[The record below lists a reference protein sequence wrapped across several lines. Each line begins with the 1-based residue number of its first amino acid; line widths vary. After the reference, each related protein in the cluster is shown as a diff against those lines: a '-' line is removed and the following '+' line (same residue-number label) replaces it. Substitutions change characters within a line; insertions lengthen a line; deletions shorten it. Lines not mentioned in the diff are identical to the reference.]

1 MSDSF
6 FSRMLD
12 RVTCGDCIDVMA
24 NMPARSVDFVLT
36 DPPYPGPLPRPLR
49 PPRHQR
55 RQRRLVETGLSP
67 DTPRP
72 EAGCLLYLVLWLE

>member
-36 DPPYPGPLPRPLR
+36 DPPYLGIFA
-49 PPRHQR
+49 QR
-55 RQRRLVETGLSP
+55 REKEHSRRL
-67 DTPRP
+67 
-72 EAGCLLYLVLWLE
+72 CQ